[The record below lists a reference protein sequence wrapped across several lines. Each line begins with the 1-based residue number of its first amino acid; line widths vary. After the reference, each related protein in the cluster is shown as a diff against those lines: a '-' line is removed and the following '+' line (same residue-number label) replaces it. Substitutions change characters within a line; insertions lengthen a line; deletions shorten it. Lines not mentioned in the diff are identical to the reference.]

1 MASRCGF
8 ALWLRVVLRVVACHT
23 SPSRTVASH
32 CHIVVRHTS
41 PSLVF
46 DVKAELAK
54 SKAERDQFAARA
66 EMIEAN
72 SAKARIK
79 ADAMKEQL
87 TRMQS
92 QQRHDVD
99 QARDEAQMARDV
111 EMAQVR
117 AEQDAELAQLRG
129 DKERVQMELERVQV
143 RNLSNELI
151 KLVLLLG

>member
-1 MASRCGF
+1 MSHF
-8 ALWLRVVLRVVACHT
+8 AV
-23 SPSRTVASH
+23 SH
-32 CHIVVRHTS
+32 CRFTLSHCGAPHFPVSRLRLS
-41 PSLVF
+41 SSSLVF

-151 KLVLLLG
+151 KLVLLFM

>member
-1 MASRCGF
+1 MASSHCG
-8 ALWLRVVLRVVACHT
+8 LRIVACHT

-32 CHIVVRHTS
+32 CHIVARHTS
-41 PSLVF
+41 PSFFPVSRLRLSSSSRVF
-46 DVKAELAK
+46 IVKAELAK

-99 QARDEAQMARDV
+99 QARDEAQVAREV

-143 RNLSNELI
+143 RILSNE
-151 KLVLLLG
+151 